1 MRGALAIV
9 TTVRWDAMDAD
20 AATDE
25 RGTGVRRNRLGPT
38 PRCRREVQRQPTLPE
53 GDGVTKSRVIRTI
66 SYKPQSRCVRE
77 AGVFTAEPV
86 CCVGSISIC
95 NTPARPRVQRAL
107 GLPRALFVSRANDM
121 QNFGRY
127 TPRERSSSSRP
138 SPGTTDQ
145 RTNIVN

>member
-95 NTPARPRVQRAL
+95 NTPARPRVQRAP
-107 GLPRALFVSRANDM
+107 GLPRALF
-121 QNFGRY
+121 
-127 TPRERSSSSRP
+127 T
-138 SPGTTDQ
+138 
-145 RTNIVN
+145 